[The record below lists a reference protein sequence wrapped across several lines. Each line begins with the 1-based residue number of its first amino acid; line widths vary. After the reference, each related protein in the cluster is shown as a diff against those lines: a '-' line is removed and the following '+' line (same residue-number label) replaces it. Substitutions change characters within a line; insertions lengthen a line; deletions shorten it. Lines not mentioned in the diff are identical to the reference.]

1 MAETC
6 ASKFDYCRG
15 ECQHIAETK
24 LTRALVSVE
33 LIPFN
38 GFRARG
44 RIEGK
49 PHFLLLRCVA
59 ELAGDTGGRALGGF
73 RSKKPVKSMCP
84 ARVSTS
90 WP

>member
-1 MAETC
+1 MAGTC
-6 ASKFDYCRG
+6 VSKFDHCRG

-24 LTRALVSVE
+24 LTHALVSVE
-33 LIPFN
+33 LNPFN
-38 GFRARG
+38 GFLERS
-44 RIEGK
+44 IEDK
-49 PHFLLLRCVA
+49 PHFLLPRCA
-59 ELAGDTGGRALGGF
+59 AALAGDTGGRALGGF